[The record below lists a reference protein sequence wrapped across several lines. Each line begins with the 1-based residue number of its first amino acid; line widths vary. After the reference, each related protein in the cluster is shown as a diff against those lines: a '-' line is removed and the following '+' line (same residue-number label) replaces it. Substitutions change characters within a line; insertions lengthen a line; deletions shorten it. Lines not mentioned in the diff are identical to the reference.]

1 MRTTIARTIRRGFAS
16 GARDPKMSGCLVN
29 LVTPFK
35 DGTTEIDFKKL
46 SETTE
51 RQVAA
56 GVAGVIPLGTTGESF
71 CVSAEEHRETVA
83 CVAEAVAGRCH
94 VVAGTAHSDTAES
107 LRLTLGAKAAGA
119 TACLVATPYFCK
131 PGQEGMVAH
140 YTKLAT
146 AGLPIVVYNVPGRT
160 NTTMLPAT
168 VQRVFESLAEVVAI
182 KEATANMDVAT
193 EIRMRCGDGLT
204 LLSGDDSLAL
214 PLMSLG
220 GRGVM
225 SVASNLIPDEM
236 VELCALGNA
245 GKYEEALKLQLRLF
259 PLFQSMVAEVN
270 PVPVKIGMELL
281 GLCEGNLRLP
291 LTKATEATTTQ
302 VRNALKSLGKL

>member
-1 MRTTIARTIRRGFAS
+1 MRRGFAS

-29 LVTPFK
+29 LVTPYK

-46 SETTE
+46 AETTE

-56 GVAGVIPLGTTGESF
+56 GVAGVIPFGTTGESF
-71 CVSAEEHRETVA
+71 TMSFEEHRDGVA
-83 CVAEAVAGRCH
+83 CVADTVAGRCH

-107 LRLTLGAKAAGA
+107 LRLTQSAKAVGA

-131 PGQEGMVAH
+131 PGQEGMIAH

-146 AGLPIVVYNVPGRT
+146 AGLPIVMYNVPGRT
-160 NTTMLPAT
+160 NVTMSPAT
-168 VQRVFESLAEVVAI
+168 IQRVFESLPEVVAI
-182 KEATANMDVAT
+182 KEATANMDMAT
-193 EIRMRCGDGLT
+193 DIRMRCGDGLT

-225 SVASNLIPDEM
+225 SVASNLVPDEM
-236 VELCALGNA
+236 VELCALGLA
-245 GKYEEALKLQLRLF
+245 GKYEQALQLQLRLF

-281 GLCEGNLRLP
+281 GLCEGELRLP
-291 LTKATEATTTQ
+291 LIKATDATTAQ
-302 VRNALKSLGKL
+302 VRAALKSLGKL